1 MADAL
6 SIGFFYFNEGKVI
19 NLNIK
24 DVLENAGILDEKNSE
39 KTKELKIKSLE
50 SIGDGKVTIKSIDD
64 ETLDSIE
71 KMSKTAFELNKN
83 AVYQGC
89 IEPNLKDKQLQEG
102 LKCKTNP
109 LGVVRK
115 MFSRAEVEIIAT
127 EIGKLSGMYQ
137 EKDMVNEIKN

>member
-1 MADAL
+1 M
-6 SIGFFYFNEGKVI
+6 K
-19 NLNIK
+19 LNIK

-39 KTKELKIKSLE
+39 KTKKLKIASLKD
-50 SIGDGKVTIKSIDD
+50 IGDGTITIKSIDD

-71 KMSKTAFELNKN
+71 KMSKTTFELNKN

-89 IEPNLKDKQLQEG
+89 IEPNLKDKEFQTG

-115 MFSRAEVEIIAT
+115 MFSRAEIEMIAT

-137 EKDMVNEIKN
+137 EKGLIKEIKN

>member
-1 MADAL
+1 M
-6 SIGFFYFNEGKVI
+6 
-19 NLNIK
+19 NIK

-39 KTKELKIKSLE
+39 KTKKLKIESLKN
-50 SIGDGKVTIKSIDD
+50 IGDGKITIKSIDD

-71 KMSKTAFELNKN
+71 KMSKTGFELNKN

-89 IEPNLKDKQLQEG
+89 IEPNLKDKEFQAG

-115 MFSRAEVEIIAT
+115 MFSRAEVEMIAT

-137 EKDMVNEIKN
+137 QKDMVKEIKN

>member
-1 MADAL
+1 M
-6 SIGFFYFNEGKVI
+6 
-19 NLNIK
+19 NIK

-39 KTKELKIKSLE
+39 KTKKLKIASLKD
-50 SIGDGKVTIKSIDD
+50 IGDGTITIKSIDD
-64 ETLDSIE
+64 EILDSIE
-71 KMSKTAFELNKN
+71 KMSKTTFELNKN

-89 IEPNLKDKQLQEG
+89 VEPNLKDKEFQTG

-115 MFSRAEVEIIAT
+115 MFSRAEVEMIAS

>member
-1 MADAL
+1 M
-6 SIGFFYFNEGKVI
+6 
-19 NLNIK
+19 NIK
-24 DVLENAGILDEKNSE
+24 DILENKGVLDEKNSE
-39 KTKELKIKSLE
+39 KTKKLKIASLKE
-50 SIGDGKVTIKSIDD
+50 IGDGTITIKSIDD

-89 IEPNLKDKQLQEG
+89 IEPNLKDKEFQAE

-115 MFSRAEVEIIAT
+115 LFSRAEVEMIAT

-137 EKDMVNEIKN
+137 EKGIIKEIKN

>member
-1 MADAL
+1 M
-6 SIGFFYFNEGKVI
+6 
-19 NLNIK
+19 NIK

-39 KTKELKIKSLE
+39 KTKELEIASLKD
-50 SIGDGKVTIKSIDD
+50 IGDGKITIKSFDD
-64 ETLDSIE
+64 ETLDRIE

-89 IEPNLKDKQLQEG
+89 IEPNLKDKEFQAG

-115 MFSRAEVEIIAT
+115 MFSRAEVEMIAT

-137 EKDMVNEIKN
+137 QKDMVKEIKN

>member
-1 MADAL
+1 M
-6 SIGFFYFNEGKVI
+6 I

-39 KTKELKIKSLE
+39 KTKELEIASLKD
-50 SIGDGKVTIKSIDD
+50 IGDGKITIKSFDD
-64 ETLDSIE
+64 ETLDRIE

-89 IEPNLKDKQLQEG
+89 IEPNLKDKEFQEG
-102 LKCKTNP
+102 LKCKANP

-115 MFSRAEVEIIAT
+115 MFSRAEVEMIAT

-137 EKDMVNEIKN
+137 QKDMVKEIKN

>member
-1 MADAL
+1 M
-6 SIGFFYFNEGKVI
+6 
-19 NLNIK
+19 NIK

-39 KTKELKIKSLE
+39 KTKKLKIASLKD
-50 SIGDGKVTIKSIDD
+50 IGDGTITIKSIDD

-71 KMSKTAFELNKN
+71 KMSKTTFELNKN

-89 IEPNLKDKQLQEG
+89 IEPNLKDKEFQTG

-115 MFSRAEVEIIAT
+115 MFSRAEIEMIAT

-137 EKDMVNEIKN
+137 EKGLIKEIKN

>member
-1 MADAL
+1 M
-6 SIGFFYFNEGKVI
+6 
-19 NLNIK
+19 NIK

-39 KTKELKIKSLE
+39 KTKKLKITSLKD
-50 SIGDGKVTIKSIDD
+50 IGDGTITIKSIND
-64 ETLDSIE
+64 ETLDKIE
-71 KMSKTAFELNKN
+71 KISKTAFELNKN

-89 IEPNLKDKQLQEG
+89 IEPNLKNKEFQEG

-115 MFSRAEVEIIAT
+115 MFSRAEVEMIAE

-137 EKDMVNEIKN
+137 EKGLIKEIKNA